1 MSEESHLTTETL
13 LAMILLIIFIVC
25 GPLFEKLH
33 FHYAHESG
41 IVMII
46 GVVITLI
53 VNFFDPE
60 VSYFNIYFLLIRP
73 VLLSL

>member
-53 VNFFDPE
+53 VNYFDPE
-60 VSYFNIYFLLIRP
+60 VSYFNIYFI
-73 VLLSL
+73 